1 MRAHHAAAIA
11 VTLSSALTVPGRAQ
25 DDAPAPDAEAPA
37 ISAEDVR
44 AAARIVG
51 LEFSDSEIELMLPDL
66 NERLEVFDALRESD
80 LPNGLAPALVFDPFL
95 PGIEPAASQ
104 SVPPALRAPVDVPAG
119 DPFFLSIAELS
130 ALIRART
137 ISCEDLT
144 RMYLARLK
152 TLDEHLHCVVN
163 FTEERAL
170 KQARLLDAE
179 IANGKWRGPLHG
191 IPWGVKDL
199 MAVPETPTTWGAKP
213 FEGQVIDETAEVVR
227 RLDEAGA
234 VLIAKLSVGA
244 LAWGDVWY
252 GGRTRSPWDL
262 RRGSSGS
269 SAGSASATAAGG
281 VAFSLGTETLGSIVS
296 PSVACGTSALRPT
309 FGRVPRTG
317 VMALCWSMDKVGPI
331 TRSVGDAAL
340 VFAAI
345 QGRDPRDAF
354 SRDGSVP
361 VERDAPVDSLE
372 GVRIGVFEG
381 GLAGRG
387 GLGEVAGELEA
398 LGAEIVEIDLPEA
411 PLDGLLLTLGAEAA
425 CAFDELTRSGDDD
438 ELTRQ
443 IRNAWPNTFRAARS
457 VPAVEYLRAQRL
469 RTRLMLDMDAALAG
483 VDAVVHAPYAGGIL
497 SITNLTGHPCVA
509 ATFVGPEGPR
519 QDGCPRV
526 VCFTGHLD
534 RDEALMGIVARWQ
547 RVHPED
553 RPVPPLAFLRED

>member
-1 MRAHHAAAIA
+1 MRALHAAAIA
-11 VTLSSALTVPGRAQ
+11 ATTISALAASAAAQ
-25 DDAPAPDAEAPA
+25 DEAPAPDAEAPA
-37 ISAEDVR
+37 ISADDVR

-66 NERLEVFDALRESD
+66 NERLEVFDALRVGD
-80 LPNGLAPALVFDPFL
+80 LPNGLAPALVFDPFV

-104 SVPPALRAPVDVPAG
+104 SVPPAMAAPVDVPAG

-163 FTEERAL
+163 YTEERAL
-170 KQARLLDAE
+170 NQARLLDAE

-199 MAVPETPTTWGAKP
+199 MAVPGAPTTWGAKP
-213 FEGQVIDETAEVVR
+213 FEGQVLDETAEVVR

-331 TRSVGDAAL
+331 TRSVDDAAL

-345 QGRDPRDAF
+345 QGRDQADAF

-361 VERDAPVDSLE
+361 VERDAPSDSLE

-381 GLAGRG
+381 GLGGRG
-387 GLGEVAGELEA
+387 GYGEITAELEA
-398 LGAEIVEIDLPEA
+398 LGAEIVEITLPEA
-411 PLDGLLLTLGAEAA
+411 PMDGLLLTLGAEAA

-438 ELTRQ
+438 QLTRQ

-497 SITNLTGHPCVA
+497 GITNLTGHPCVA
-509 ATFVGPEGPR
+509 ATFVGSDGPR
-519 QDGCPRV
+519 SDGCPRV